1 MIKVL
6 EETREILLAISTCTN
21 KTTRTRNTTQSS
33 GNELP
38 EHAFG
43 NSFDPIGNLI
53 GMEGDITDI
62 DTSEICIPAL
72 PVTDKKPN
80 KIFEAQAQV
89 DDLCFDLFCYFKDF
103 NRLRQYL
110 KQVWSD
116 NVREKVDL
124 SVSALYEVRF

>member
-6 EETREILLAISTCTN
+6 EETCEIILAISTCT
-21 KTTRTRNTTQSS
+21 KTTRTRNATQSS
-33 GNELP
+33 GNGLP

-72 PVTDKKPN
+72 PVTGKKPN

-89 DDLCFDLFCYFKDF
+89 DDLCLT
-103 NRLRQYL
+103 
-110 KQVWSD
+110 S
-116 NVREKVDL
+116 
-124 SVSALYEVRF
+124 SATSRTSTACGST